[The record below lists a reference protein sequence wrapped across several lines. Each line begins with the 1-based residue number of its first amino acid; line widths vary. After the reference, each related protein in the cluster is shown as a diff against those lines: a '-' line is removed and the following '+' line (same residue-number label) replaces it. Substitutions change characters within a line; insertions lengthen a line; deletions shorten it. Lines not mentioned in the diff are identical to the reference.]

1 MIRSLFIKNYAI
13 IDELEIAFSDRL
25 TIITGETGAGKS
37 ILSGALG
44 LIMGRRADSKVLY
57 RGDTKCVIEGHFD
70 ISRYD
75 LKAFFDSNDI
85 DYDHET
91 VVRRELTPAGK
102 SRAFVND
109 TPVNLKILQ
118 QLSSSLIDLHQQF
131 DTRDINNV
139 SFQLRMIDALAD
151 NNKPLQTYRKGY
163 RDYQAN
169 QRRLNELIHQS
180 DNAAR
185 EMEFLQF
192 QLNEFN
198 EAELVEGEQVTLES
212 DLARLTNAEE
222 IKKTLGQLTR
232 YLTEDEQSVVGKLE
246 DLSLEIANV
255 SEYHPK
261 LPLLH
266 ERYSGL
272 ILELQDLS
280 GELGKIADET
290 EYDGERIL
298 EAQAR
303 LDLIYK
309 LQSKHKVNTVE
320 ALLDLQQNLQTQL
333 EAFGDLSTEIETL
346 QSQIQQQ
353 KVQLLAIAADL
364 SKRRKSVVRDF
375 EKKVVKLLGM
385 LGMEH
390 SLLKVDIQDTENLTP
405 TGKDVVH
412 FLFAPNKG
420 SQFLPIK
427 EVASGGEL
435 SRLTLSTKSLVASAI
450 PLPTLIFDEID
461 TGISGDVA
469 LKMGR
474 ILHRL
479 SDQHQVVS
487 ITHTPQIAVKA
498 SSHYF
503 VYKTVKGDRTV
514 TNVKMLNEAERV
526 KEIATMLSGSPP
538 SNSAIENAK
547 ELLKQ

>member
-1 MIRSLFIKNYAI
+1 MIQSLFIKNYAI
-13 IDELEIAFSDRL
+13 IDELEIKFSDRL

-37 ILSGALG
+37 ILLGALG
-44 LIMGRRADSKVLY
+44 LIMGRRADSKALY
-57 RGDTKCVIEGHFD
+57 REDTKCIIEGHFD
-70 ISRYD
+70 ISRYE

-85 DYDHET
+85 DYDDET
-91 VVRRELTPAGK
+91 VVRRELTPSGK

-109 TPVNLKILQ
+109 TPVNLKVLQ
-118 QLSSSLIDLHQQF
+118 QLCSSLIDLHQQF

-151 NNKPLQTYRKGY
+151 NNKTLQGYREGYRK
-163 RDYQAN
+163 YQKS
-169 QRRLNELIHQS
+169 QRRLSELIDQN

-198 EAELVEGEQVTLES
+198 EAELVEGEQATLES
-212 DLARLTNAEE
+212 ELARLTNAEE
-222 IKKTLGQLTR
+222 VKKTLGQLTR

-246 DLSLEIANV
+246 ELSLEIANV

-261 LPLLH
+261 LPTLH

-272 ILELQDLS
+272 VLELQDLS

-298 EAQAR
+298 EAQTR

-309 LQSKHKVNTVE
+309 LQSKHKVNTLE
-320 ALLDLQQNLQTQL
+320 GLLDLQQNLQTQL
-333 EAFGDLSTEIETL
+333 EAFGDLSNEIEML
-346 QSQIQQQ
+346 QSQLQQQ
-353 KVQLLAIAADL
+353 KAQLLKIAASL
-364 SKRRKSVVRDF
+364 SKRRKSVVKGF
-375 EKKVVKLLGM
+375 EEKVVKLLGM

-390 SLLKVDIQDTENLTP
+390 SLLKVDIQATENLTP
-405 TGKDVVH
+405 TGKDDVH

-420 SQFLPIK
+420 SRFMPIK

-435 SRLTLSTKSLVASAI
+435 SRLTLCTKSLVASAI

-479 SDQHQVVS
+479 SEQHQVVS

-503 VYKTVKGDRTV
+503 VYKTVKGERTV
-514 TNVKMLNEAERV
+514 TNVKMLDENERV